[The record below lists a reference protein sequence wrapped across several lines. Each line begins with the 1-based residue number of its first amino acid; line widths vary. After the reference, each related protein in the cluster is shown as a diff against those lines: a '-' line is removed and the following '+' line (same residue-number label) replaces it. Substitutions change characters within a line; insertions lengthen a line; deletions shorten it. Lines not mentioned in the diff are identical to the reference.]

1 MTVIN
6 LDFAPIIHKDTLF
19 LHILASI
26 CYLWSFCRWPFYRW
40 GGFNVHFPNDSGG
53 WTSFQLPVDYSHI
66 SFGKI
71 YASPLPIFN
80 ERLAFCFTI
89 VAIELYEFLTY
100 FDVLIPYQIG
110 CLQILFPILFHVFS
124 FYSLFLFAGQKL
136 LAWCRLTC
144 LFLFLCFEVSHLKHH
159 WQCQCQGAVFPLFSP
174 ESYGLRSYI

>member
-1 MTVIN
+1 MCIFLMILEVEHLFNYLLAI
-6 LDFAPIIHKDTLF
+6 PISL
-19 LHILASI
+19 LE
-26 CYLWSFCRWPFYRW
+26 
-40 GGFNVHFPNDSGG
+40 
-53 WTSFQLPVDYSHI
+53 
-66 SFGKI
+66 KI

-136 LAWCRLTC
+136 LA
-144 LFLFLCFEVSHLKHH
+144 
-159 WQCQCQGAVFPLFSP
+159 
-174 ESYGLRSYI
+174 